1 MKRYLSNVLIV
12 VATMLGL
19 VQMTAVAQPALTIKP
34 LVEKKVTELPS
45 GPLFWRL
52 ENFPEL
58 EQAQAA
64 AGPTGLVAQSGG
76 KVWLFTLGPPGSAS
90 AGGTKVAEVGPIS
103 TVALP
108 EYLLRINETSGPPG
122 SITPV
127 HTHPGTEA
135 FYVVSGESSQ
145 KTPHGMIKTSAGQTM
160 PGHGGDIPMQVSSSG
175 SGDLHQLVMFVLDP
189 AKPSSSPAKFP

>member
-1 MKRYLSNVLIV
+1 MKRYLSSVLIV

-58 EQAQAA
+58 AQAQAA

-135 FYVVSGESSQ
+135 FYVISGESNQ
-145 KTPHGMIKTSAGQTM
+145 KTPHGMTKTPAGQTM

-175 SGDLHQLVMFVLDP
+175 PGDLHQLVMFVLDP
-189 AKPSSSPAKFP
+189 AKPFSSPAKFP